1 MEPAPSGG
9 VLSAARAYLR
19 IGGAGIRSS
28 LALYGA
34 YARAVLPYAPVRNDT
49 ALE

>member
-1 MEPAPSGG
+1 

-19 IGGAGIRSS
+19 IGGADLGSS

-34 YARAVLPYAPVRNDT
+34 YVRAVLPYAPGRNDT
-49 ALE
+49 ALEWLQIAA